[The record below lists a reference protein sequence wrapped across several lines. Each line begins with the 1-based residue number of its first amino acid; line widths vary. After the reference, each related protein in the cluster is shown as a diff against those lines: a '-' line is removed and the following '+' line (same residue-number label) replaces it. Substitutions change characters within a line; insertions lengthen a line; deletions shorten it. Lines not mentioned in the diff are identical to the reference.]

1 MKKNLFVVGACLL
14 LMLQSCHNTDDLS
27 GQDTVVKTESS
38 TKTLSRKGETDN
50 QTLSGYV
57 KNQLAIQAEI
67 KAIMDTEINA
77 DISLIQSR
85 INSVQT
91 VAELE
96 ALYREAKIERFN
108 DLISLYTNMA
118 DNTQAFRNANPE
130 FYSQYTEEKRASI
143 LTQEIDLQLNY
154 GEETDLTERI
164 RNCHAEFTS
173 ATRRC
178 MRNFAIEVG
187 MSAVGGIFTGGAGA
201 IIGGGAATVHMVVCN
216 SDADSDYHGC
226 VRAGGKP

>member
-1 MKKNLFVVGACLL
+1 MKKSLFVVGACLL

-27 GQDTVVKTESS
+27 VQDTPVKTESHS
-38 TKTLSRKGETDN
+38 KALSRIGETDN

-57 KNQLAIQAEI
+57 KNQLAIQSGI
-67 KAIMDTEINA
+67 KVILDSEVNA
-77 DISLIQSR
+77 DFSLIQSR
-85 INSVQT
+85 ISSVTT
-91 VAELE
+91 VEELE
-96 ALYREAKIERFN
+96 ALYKEAKIERFN
-108 DLISLYTNMA
+108 DLISSYTSMA

-130 FYSQYTEEKRASI
+130 FYSRYTEEQRTAM

-154 GEETDLTERI
+154 REESALTAR
-164 RNCHAEFTS
+164 RNCHTEFTS
-173 ATRRC
+173 ASRRC

-201 IIGGGAATVHMVVCN
+201 VVGGAAATVHMVVCN

-226 VRAGGKP
+226 VRAGGQP